1 MADGRS
7 MGQGKG
13 IGFWDI
19 GDNRGGNYEDL
30 VAMHKVFKMYMN
42 VDFVFVV
49 FLPTRRV

>member
-1 MADGRS
+1 

-30 VAMHKVFKMYMN
+30 VAMHKVFKMYTN
-42 VDFVFVV
+42 VDFFFVF
-49 FLPTRRV
+49 FCQPEEFNLRSF